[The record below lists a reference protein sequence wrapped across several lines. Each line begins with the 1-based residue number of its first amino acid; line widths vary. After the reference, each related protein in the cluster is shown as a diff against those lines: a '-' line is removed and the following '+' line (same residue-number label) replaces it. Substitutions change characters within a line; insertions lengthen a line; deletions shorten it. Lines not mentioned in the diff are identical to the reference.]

1 MDERNNNSS
10 QKYDA
15 FISYTH
21 KELDI
26 FVAET
31 IHKKLERYHIPKKM
45 REKCGKSR
53 FSRIF
58 RDQEE
63 LAVSPNLSE
72 DICRALQNSEFLIVL
87 CSPDAK
93 DSSWVQREIEY
104 FLKYHE
110 RSHILPVLLKGEPSE
125 AYPSILCEEKIR
137 KTDENGRETVF
148 SVTLDPLAA
157 DVRGKSR
164 KEIYRKCGTE
174 ILRLIA
180 AMLDCPYDMLRQ
192 RHREY
197 VMKRGIAALS
207 LALILSIGFAV
218 FAVNQRNQISRQYQR
233 AQINQARYLAE
244 EANQQLDAGNRT
256 GALTSVLQVT
266 PEDEDTAE
274 AVVPEQM
281 YVLNRALY
289 AYQRSRQYIYRP
301 VVMNTMEGLGTNS
314 NGFNQDGDIFFSLD
328 DLGNV
333 YFYDTEQYELLWK
346 TTAKGLN
353 NEETDHFLWGYFL
366 GHDRAVFASARMF
379 YVLNVKSQ
387 SCEQMIVS
395 ESLNYNEQPSAV
407 YENTLAVSCETDGRI
422 RLYDLEYG
430 GAPEVLI
437 CDDMEDSVAE
447 MENIVSSLRFSEDG
461 SQLAAGMERSAWSMT
476 DVNYD
481 NLFVFNCV
489 TGELTASFY
498 ENSIAELDFIGT
510 DKLALITYSIP
521 ENAAFEIMYY
531 EYEYENKVLD
541 ISTGKTLWNSEKY
554 RYSSQFDDIDKGIEN
569 IGSFSVNGEMLPT
582 VVFYNKNSLETVDMN
597 GWNTFYQ
604 QVFDSDIKDIIKIN
618 DNNLLIGMTDGT
630 VYRSM
635 LASYS
640 TAITIAGEAEEV
652 YYDINS
658 DTLVQIMLHDI
669 IFSRRPADENM
680 TYCGTELPEEVTDR
694 TDKSKGTEESGLIRG
709 EKYTAEL
716 AGREIVI
723 TSAETQEVLT
733 KIPVSSGDA
742 LFDFITA
749 EEYLLV
755 YDHALGRIVIWDIDK
770 SEILADQIF
779 ELESV
784 FKNQLIIDE
793 KNKRFALNL
802 SDGNVVATENGLQF
816 RCPDIF
822 TWDDNFQIYHFASVP
837 YGDVD
842 FENDMIYCS
851 TTEGGEPAYYAS
863 RIYDYSELRDR
874 AEALLCHTSGK

>member
-53 FSRIF
+53 FSRNF

-233 AQINQARYLAE
+233 AQVNQARYLAE
-244 EANQQLDAGNRT
+244 EANQQLDAGDRT

-281 YVLNRALY
+281 YVLC
-289 AYQRSRQYIYRP
+289 IKCKEP
-301 VVMNTMEGLGTNS
+301 
-314 NGFNQDGDIFFSLD
+314 
-328 DLGNV
+328 
-333 YFYDTEQYELLWK
+333 EL
-346 TTAKGLN
+346 
-353 NEETDHFLWGYFL
+353 
-366 GHDRAVFASARMF
+366 
-379 YVLNVKSQ
+379 
-387 SCEQMIVS
+387 
-395 ESLNYNEQPSAV
+395 
-407 YENTLAVSCETDGRI
+407 
-422 RLYDLEYG
+422 
-430 GAPEVLI
+430 
-437 CDDMEDSVAE
+437 
-447 MENIVSSLRFSEDG
+447 
-461 SQLAAGMERSAWSMT
+461 
-476 DVNYD
+476 
-481 NLFVFNCV
+481 
-489 TGELTASFY
+489 
-498 ENSIAELDFIGT
+498 
-510 DKLALITYSIP
+510 
-521 ENAAFEIMYY
+521 
-531 EYEYENKVLD
+531 
-541 ISTGKTLWNSEKY
+541 
-554 RYSSQFDDIDKGIEN
+554 
-569 IGSFSVNGEMLPT
+569 
-582 VVFYNKNSLETVDMN
+582 
-597 GWNTFYQ
+597 
-604 QVFDSDIKDIIKIN
+604 
-618 DNNLLIGMTDGT
+618 
-630 VYRSM
+630 
-635 LASYS
+635 
-640 TAITIAGEAEEV
+640 
-652 YYDINS
+652 
-658 DTLVQIMLHDI
+658 
-669 IFSRRPADENM
+669 
-680 TYCGTELPEEVTDR
+680 
-694 TDKSKGTEESGLIRG
+694 
-709 EKYTAEL
+709 
-716 AGREIVI
+716 
-723 TSAETQEVLT
+723 
-733 KIPVSSGDA
+733 
-742 LFDFITA
+742 
-749 EEYLLV
+749 
-755 YDHALGRIVIWDIDK
+755 
-770 SEILADQIF
+770 
-779 ELESV
+779 
-784 FKNQLIIDE
+784 
-793 KNKRFALNL
+793 
-802 SDGNVVATENGLQF
+802 
-816 RCPDIF
+816 
-822 TWDDNFQIYHFASVP
+822 
-837 YGDVD
+837 
-842 FENDMIYCS
+842 
-851 TTEGGEPAYYAS
+851 
-863 RIYDYSELRDR
+863 
-874 AEALLCHTSGK
+874 

>member
-45 REKCGKSR
+45 REKCGKNR

-104 FLKYHE
+104 FLQYHE
-110 RSHILPVLLKGEPSE
+110 RSHILPALLKGEPSE

-137 KTDENGRETVF
+137 NTDENGRETVF

-180 AMLDCPYDMLRQ
+180 VMLDCPYDMLRQ

-207 LALILSIGFAV
+207 LALILSIGVAV
-218 FAVNQRNQISRQYQR
+218 FAVNQRNQINRQYQR

-244 EANQQLDAGNRT
+244 EANQQLDAGDRT

-333 YFYDTEQYELLWK
+333 HFYDTEQYELLWK

-366 GHDRAVFASARMF
+366 DHDRAVFASARMF

-422 RLYDLEYG
+422 RLYDLEHG
-430 GAPEVLI
+430 WAPEVLT
-437 CDDMEDSVAE
+437 CDEMEDSVTE
-447 MENIVSSLRFSEDG
+447 MENSVSSLRFSEDG
-461 SQLAAGMERSAWSMT
+461 SRLVAGMDRSAWSMA

-489 TGELTASFY
+489 TGESTASFY
-498 ENSIAELDFIGT
+498 ENSIAELEFIGT
-510 DKLALITYSIP
+510 DKLALITYSVP

-582 VVFYNKNSLETVDMN
+582 VVFYNKNSLEAVDMN
-597 GWNTFYQ
+597 GWSTFCKQ
-604 QVFDSDIKDIIKIN
+604 IFDSNIKDVIKIN

-640 TAITIAGEAEEV
+640 IAITINGEAEEV

-669 IFSRRPADENM
+669 IFSRRPVDENM

-694 TDKSKGTEESGLIRG
+694 TEVLKEEENSEIRRG
-709 EKYTAEL
+709 EIYTAEL
-716 AGREIVI
+716 VGREIVI
-723 TSAETQEVLT
+723 TSSETNKVLT
-733 KIPVSSGDA
+733 KIPVSGEDA
-742 LFDFITA
+742 LFDFIT
-749 EEYLLV
+749 EKEHLLV
-755 YDHALGRIVIWDIDK
+755 YDHELGRIVIWDIDK
-770 SEILADQIF
+770 SEILTDQIF
-779 ELESV
+779 ELESA
-784 FKNQLIIDE
+784 FKNQMIIDD

-802 SDGNVVATENGLQF
+802 SDGNVVLTENGIQF
-816 RCPDIF
+816 RCLDIF

-842 FENDMIYCS
+842 FENDLIYCS
-851 TTEGGEPAYYAS
+851 TREDSEPACYVAPFYN
-863 RIYDYSELRDR
+863 YNELKER
-874 AEALLCHTSGK
+874 AETLLCHISGK